1 MFSNQWQLNMDEGTP
16 ITFLLA
22 FLPGLPRV
30 TSQPAARP
38 EARGSFILDSSL
50 LLLYSL
56 LLLPCWSLCFFFLE
70 CVPSLFEGNLQ
81 IFLPWS
87 LSCYTPLEILPFR
100 SSPSFSGSTSCLS
113 TLCSHTASLTYLSTQ
128 WVSLQMRLIVL
139 IFELWISVIL
149 FSATSLSFLYK
160 STRVFLL

>member
-1 MFSNQWQLNMDEGTP
+1 MTAEHGWRYTHHLSICLSSWAPKGH
-16 ITFLLA
+16 
-22 FLPGLPRV
+22 
-30 TSQPAARP
+30 QPANCSARSQRVFYSWLFP
-38 EARGSFILDSSL
+38 FTPLFTLVITL
-50 LLLYSL
+50 LVTL
-56 LLLPCWSLCFFFLE
+56 FFLE
-70 CVPSLFEGNLQ
+70 CVPSSFEGNLQ

-139 IFELWISVIL
+139 IFELWISVIV

>member
-56 LLLPCWSLCFFFLE
+56 LLLPCWSLCFFFGMCTFIVWGKSANLPAL
-70 CVPSLFEGNLQ
+70 VSLLLYSSWNSTLQ
-81 IFLPWS
+81 VFTFFLRVHLLSLHIVLSHGFPDLSFNSVS
-87 LSCYTPLEILPFR
+87 LSSDASNRFDLWTMN
-100 SSPSFSGSTSCLS
+100 FSD
-113 TLCSHTASLTYLSTQ
+113 
-128 WVSLQMRLIVL
+128 L
-139 IFELWISVIL
+139 IFCYFIK
-149 FSATSLSFLYK
+149 FSL
-160 STRVFLL
+160 